1 MLGREG
7 REVLWFLLLCRACG
21 NVPSIR
27 SQEMERYRCFKGDT
41 LEDLSCS
48 LAGRIQKCYSNCYFS
63 PFNVE
68 ILKMLTFQWTATV
81 FFDHLNGILQNQTWL
96 FTSIGIVVG
105 IAIIVYVRYLPTDQ
119 RLIRYLLGLQ
129 LGGAT
134 GNLIDRLIVNT
145 EPGSGGYVTDF
156 VKMGIPDVY
165 YWPNYNI
172 ADSAIVIGVIGLAIF
187 VILDDIRQQRERKA
201 LEHATNDA

>member
-1 MLGREG
+1 MDQESGWLRKLVPVITIAAIIIGLDQWTKEWIRQ
-7 REVLWFLLLCRACG
+7 
-21 NVPSIR
+21 NVPEYTSTTPIP
-27 SQEMERYRCFKGDT
+27 S
-41 LEDLSCS
+41 LE
-48 LAGRIQKCYSNCYFS
+48 GYFA
-63 PFNVE
+63 FEHVRNYGAA
-68 ILKMLTFQWTATV
+68 F
-81 FFDHLNGILQNQTWL
+81 GILQNQTWL

-156 VKMGIPDVY
+156 VKMGIPNVY